1 MDPAQTG
8 VEEKGQQEAVQ
19 EKVVINGQEYDVSQ
33 ASELIGL
40 GQKTREYE
48 QKWNTSLDKV
58 WPEYGRTTQ
67 TLKSIQ
73 EENARLK
80 SQLQNSQSR
89 IEAGVG
95 TQEDVAK
102 AQEAARKL
110 GLVLNEDLS
119 TQGYIKKSDLEAYL
133 ESREKEKEAVNQV
146 LQTADKL
153 EKEIDGSDG
162 RPRFVKKHVLAYA
175 SAYGISDL
183 QQAYNEMHDE
193 AIKSWQASKI
203 ESKKPSAL
211 KTLKGG
217 VGSKAPA
224 PVALNDNN
232 VNDALKEALW
242 GTKE

>member
-8 VEEKGQQEAVQ
+8 VETGQQEAVQ

-48 QKWNTSLDKV
+48 QRWNTSLDKV

-80 SQLQNSQSR
+80 SQLHNSQSR
-89 IEAGVG
+89 IDAGIG
-95 TQEDVAK
+95 TQEDVMK

-119 TQGYIKKSDLEAYL
+119 TQGYIKKSDLESYL
-133 ESREKEKEAVNQV
+133 ENREKEKDAVNQV

-153 EKEIDGSDG
+153 EKEIDGTDG
-162 RPRFVKKHVLAYA
+162 RPRFNKKHVLAYA
-175 SAYGISDL
+175 SAYGIPDL

-203 ESKKPSAL
+203 EAKKPAAL
-211 KTLKGG
+211 RTLKGG

-224 PVALNDNN
+224 PIALNDNN